1 MNKPLGSR
9 DVFNSSGLSPNDI
22 SRLLLSQDVVG
33 EAHSLMAQILSAD
46 SVTATFLAEARARR
60 AVADWRDAKRI
71 TWNQVMDLSTLYK
84 AASSERVDQLA
95 RLL

>member
-33 EAHSLMAQILSAD
+33 EAHSLMAQILNAE
-46 SVTATFLAEARARR
+46 SVAATFLAEASARR
-60 AVADWRDAKRI
+60 AVTDWRHAEMI
-71 TWNQVMDLSTLYK
+71 TWNQVMDLNTLYK